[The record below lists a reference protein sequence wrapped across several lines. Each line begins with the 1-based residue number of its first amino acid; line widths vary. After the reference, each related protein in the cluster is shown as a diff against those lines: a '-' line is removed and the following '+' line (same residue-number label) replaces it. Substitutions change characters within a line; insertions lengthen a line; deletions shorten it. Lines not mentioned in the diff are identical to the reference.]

1 MQAPGLHAMK
11 KNEIIFRAIT
21 RAGLDPLEFNIYP
34 SSNGQPVII
43 EQSQKVA
50 QVAKTSLI
58 TETIDSSSA
67 LIIYTDDGIKKIAA
81 QIKEKFL

>member
-1 MQAPGLHAMK
+1 MK

-34 SSNGQPVII
+34 STHGQPTII
-43 EQSQKVA
+43 EQSQKAA
-50 QVAKTSLI
+50 QIVKTDL
-58 TETIDSSSA
+58 TTDTIDSSSV

>member
-1 MQAPGLHAMK
+1 MK
-11 KNEIIFRAIT
+11 KTEIIFRAIA

-34 SSNGQPVII
+34 SSHGQPIII
-43 EQSQKVA
+43 EQFQKA
-50 QVAKTSLI
+50 HQAAKTDLI
-58 TETIDSSSA
+58 ADTIDSASA